1 MRILAHSAARVMLPG
16 LLAQCLVGLSVKP
29 PPPLRTRPAMF
40 LDGITIPLSVLTD
53 HLPHPD
59 LCRTKTFGSSSHY
72 WHWARSLLLESP
84 VRAAMAVL
92 DPGILQVLGWAWQ
105 PGTISSSS
113 LPPIVEFWLQVQ
125 HLCQQQHG

>member
-1 MRILAHSAARVMLPG
+1 
-16 LLAQCLVGLSVKP
+16 
-29 PPPLRTRPAMF
+29 MF

-84 VRAAMAVL
+84 VRTAMAVL

-113 LPPIVEFWLQVQ
+113 LPPLVEFWLQVQ